1 MSKDIWFLL
10 DLSAMLGARPL
21 TLTDFPNGVN
31 SPGITG
37 MVPLSGV
44 QASEEFGQGTLLSFA
59 TWFALDQRA
68 DQE

>member
-10 DLSAMLGARPL
+10 NPSALLGARPL

-31 SPGITG
+31 SPGVEG
-37 MVPLSGV
+37 VVPQQVSRPARNLDG
-44 QASEEFGQGTLLSFA
+44 EGFCHLH
-59 TWFALDQRA
+59 WFALDQRA